1 MNLSMQMTMR
11 RTLSILFSAAILMI
25 SCQNGA
31 VGPQGA
37 QGAQGPAGPQ
47 GPSGA
52 ANEKTYQ
59 FTAQSSDW
67 FATSGSP
74 GTWNYTAEIPAL
86 TQGII
91 DTGGVYVYWTQSDIQ
106 TLMPFTI
113 SGVDYMYITGFPAP
127 GLPAALQVQVTMAGA
142 YATVSPSNVV
152 PINFKVIIDP

>member
-25 SCQNGA
+25 SCQKGA

-91 DTGGVYVYWTQSDIQ
+91 DTGGVYVYWTQSDI
-106 TLMPFTI
+106 
-113 SGVDYMYITGFPAP
+113 TGFPAP